1 RGRAGLA
8 RLLPRSRGVLGS
20 LSARRGADRSRG
32 HVSPLALP
40 PRHDGRTHHRLQ
52 ARYRWHQ
59 RRELPEK
66 DVGRRSLSRDLGIAD
81 RSLDRTVRSDSATIP
96 WPKEPRMVDKTEL
109 QLKAAE
115 TRLDAIERAIETLRK
130 DVQTQSVG
138 NFPQDVKTMKTR
150 VDTLDTLVKGLG
162 VQMVLKKDLST
173 ANQLD
178 ANERD
183 KTGKALELRLQAEAK
198 SMADKQKKEAEAQVK
213 AAEAQI
219 AKIQA
224 QVDKAINDSRFAVL
238 ESRLKAVESRPK
250 YPPGSNDQARTSASR
265 TK

>member
-1 RGRAGLA
+1 
-8 RLLPRSRGVLGS
+8 
-20 LSARRGADRSRG
+20 
-32 HVSPLALP
+32 
-40 PRHDGRTHHRLQ
+40 
-52 ARYRWHQ
+52 
-59 RRELPEK
+59 
-66 DVGRRSLSRDLGIAD
+66 
-81 RSLDRTVRSDSATIP
+81 
-96 WPKEPRMVDKTEL
+96 
-109 QLKAAE
+109 
-115 TRLDAIERAIETLRK
+115 
-130 DVQTQSVG
+130 
-138 NFPQDVKTMKTR
+138 MKTR

-162 VQMVLKKDLST
+162 VQMVLKKGLST

-198 SMADKQKKEAEAQVK
+198 SMADKQKEAEAQVK

-250 YPPGSNDQARTSASR
+250 
-265 TK
+265 

>member
-1 RGRAGLA
+1 
-8 RLLPRSRGVLGS
+8 
-20 LSARRGADRSRG
+20 
-32 HVSPLALP
+32 
-40 PRHDGRTHHRLQ
+40 
-52 ARYRWHQ
+52 
-59 RRELPEK
+59 
-66 DVGRRSLSRDLGIAD
+66 
-81 RSLDRTVRSDSATIP
+81 
-96 WPKEPRMVDKTEL
+96 MVDKTEL

-183 KTGKALELRLQAEAK
+183 KTGKALELRLQAEAR
-198 SMADKQKKEAEAQVK
+198 SEERRVGKECR
-213 AAEAQI
+213 
-219 AKIQA
+219 
-224 QVDKAINDSRFAVL
+224 S
-238 ESRLKAVESRPK
+238 
-250 YPPGSNDQARTSASR
+250 
-265 TK
+265 